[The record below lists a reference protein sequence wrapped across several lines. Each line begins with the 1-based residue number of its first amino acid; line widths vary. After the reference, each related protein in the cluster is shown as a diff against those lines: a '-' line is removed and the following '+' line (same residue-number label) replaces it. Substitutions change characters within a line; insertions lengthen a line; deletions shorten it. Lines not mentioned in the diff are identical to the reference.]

1 MNNKFRSTLRR
12 VYVVACFL
20 LLSSPL
26 FADTWYD
33 GAWRFRQEISVA
45 AADYGSVAVTDL
57 PLLVSFTGANSL
69 FSRAK
74 SNGYDILFTD
84 SNGTKLDHEIEV
96 YTASGGSGTL
106 TAWVRI
112 PSLPASGTTTLYLYY
127 GNSAATNQQNPTGVW
142 DSGYQLVHHLNEETP
157 GTSGTIHYDSTEN
170 AYNGTQNNNVRVA
183 ARIAGGQEFADNRSI
198 SLDNVPTNSWTG
210 FTVEMWVRPTTFNG
224 GFYCTAF
231 SKAVDGSNAGT
242 VLKLAA
248 NNVNTQFT
256 FSTDHPVQGS
266 KTWIATAD
274 VLTLNTTY
282 HFVAVWN
289 GSQFILYRNGVPL
302 ALTSLVRY
310 AADGTTLENT
320 DNTSPYDTTGF
331 ANTLKAAVGQVF
343 LLGNLPA
350 GDRGWRGWMDEPRF
364 SNTSRSAAWV
374 TASYTNQ
381 NTPKGAGTEQ
391 VFLGGRVYADAGLTP
406 LAGATVQVLVDGAA
420 VAGTVTSDANGY
432 WGKGVPSATLASAGQ
447 RISAYINAASPNGGA
462 VVSVWGGS
470 NLHDLDIYRGSL
482 VVRHDNGGNPSV
494 ADINAARGATL
505 GNFPVTASNATSA
518 TFAAYSLFIPA
529 GVQFTPGDGTS
540 LTAGAVAGSGS
551 YTAGTGALSVA
562 GSFAPGSFDAGTG
575 SVSFTGTGST
585 GTYSFYN
592 LTLNG
597 GTRTANGPWT
607 VTNSLTLTS
616 GTWNP
621 GAFTHNVA
629 GNWNSGGITFAPTE
643 GTIRL
648 TGAGNIAS
656 ATNFWNL
663 TIAGATR
670 TLAASPVVRGNLT
683 IESGASLAVNDWRE
697 LSIHG
702 NWDNQAGASGFN
714 ATDGRVLFVN
724 SAVTSVVR
732 GNTTFRDFYS
742 NDAGKILAFEAGST
756 QSVTTTLAIGQNASL
771 VRFGGSGSDQW
782 NFNVTAAIPSIQ
794 DVKVGDSNASPA
806 LSASGNS
813 INLGNNTGWSG
824 FSAGAVTWDGSEG
837 DGLWATGANWSGG
850 SAPIVTSTVL
860 IPSGIGNYPTVSA
873 TTAVQDL
880 TVAPDAWMEHT
891 NGIFDVYNQYDLQGN
906 LYRQAFAAGTAEF
919 NRTDTNS
926 GTVIYQGTGGLIQNY
941 NASGT
946 ADYFNLEIDSW
957 GETFTVPAGQEL
969 YVAGDLVITAGTLDL
984 SVNNNAL
991 RVTGNLSVS
1000 GTGAIRFGTGAIQVD
1015 GTVSGSGSISAG
1027 SATITVSGNWQ
1038 ATNFIRGTSTLILSG
1053 ASASLAAGSY
1063 HNLTIDSG
1071 AGVYTTGTV
1080 SVNANLTAD
1089 GAFTTGS
1096 YDLSVQG
1103 TAGGTGSITSGTG
1116 SLSVNGAFT
1125 PASYA
1130 MGAGS
1135 ASFASNFGPTAFSAD
1150 GGTVLFIGTTA
1161 LGRAYTFNNITINPG
1176 ASLDSAGFSIAIDG
1190 IFQNKGTLYRRG
1202 GDSVSKTDATQGT
1215 TIYRTAGG
1223 AIQSYSGDDY
1233 HNLSFEGAFVYTS
1246 ANDLSVTGSVSIGAG
1261 STLALGSSRL
1271 QVAGS
1276 WTNNGTA
1283 AVGGTVELTGSGT
1296 ATISGTTTFTRLE
1309 SSVAGKSITLAGTQ
1323 TIATGGS
1330 FAISGAAGSL
1340 IALGGGTINLTGTA
1354 TATANHAAI
1363 SNSTVTTGTGSAFYS
1378 TLSGTTTGWTQTGST
1393 YYWVGVNTNPTVN
1406 TNWELNGV
1414 TGVGTPGPND
1424 AVIVQSGFSELIVP
1438 AGLFPTAPGFS
1449 FRSLIIEENAVVN
1462 VNNNYITIVDNF
1474 ENYGILRRATQTA
1487 TDTRINRMD
1496 VNNGTVEYIT
1506 TGAGNFVQ
1514 DFGSQDYHNLTLS
1527 VNVTLNF
1534 ALTVN
1539 GNLNI
1544 QAGTLNANGRTLTV
1558 GGNFSRTGTFTH
1570 GNGTVIFSDASRTS
1584 TLSGNTTFYR
1594 LSSAT
1599 PGKTINFGAT
1609 TQTIATGGS
1618 LTIQGSSASPISLIG
1633 TGWNLNWAT
1642 AGDAAGANVEYA
1654 SISNSTVS
1662 TATTANSSVNG
1673 GGNINWTFT
1682 PGPGYFIWTGAA
1694 ADGGLWSNLANW
1706 NTIEPDYPGAPA
1718 GVANPTVIIP
1728 AVSGPNVP
1736 PLLNVNIS
1744 TNPLGDL
1751 SIEAG
1756 ASLDIAGQTLSVS
1769 GTFNNEG
1776 TLYREALSSMN
1787 VVDTNSGQVVYRGAT
1802 NGTIQDYGS
1811 GFDYWQLETAG
1822 SARWTLGANLSVAD
1836 TLSIGAN
1843 TTLAS
1848 GTRNLSVA
1856 GTSAIDGS
1864 LEGGSGTISLNGAV
1878 TVGAAGNFQA
1888 SSGATRLGAGLS
1900 ITAGGSFAHNG
1911 GSVTLGGPGSL
1922 TGVLAFNNVTLNTS
1936 GTVTLI
1942 NDIDVTGNLV
1952 LTAGTLNL
1960 NGHTLELGGN
1970 ISRTSGSFN
1979 AGTNGTVALV
1989 DNNNIGSIGSSITW
2003 PNLSITT
2010 AGKTVRFQAG
2020 STQTVSGTFTV
2031 TGTSGNAVV
2040 LDSSAASAWTLTLS
2054 SAAATVS
2061 YVNVSYSTMTGS
2073 YGVTANNSINGGNNT
2088 ITAAPASNPGW
2099 LFPRSSSFTWTGGA
2113 GSSDWTDPNNWAE
2126 GNGLHYPGHDGAGP
2140 TTTTTDEVA
2149 IPAGM
2154 TYWPT
2159 LAAPREIAN
2168 LNLAANAQ
2176 LTLNAALTVNT
2187 ATTNGGTIIINNA
2200 GSLSQGDGN
2209 AANGGTVIIALTGNR
2224 TLASAVS
2231 DNALTNLTVT
2241 GGFTLDADA
2250 AFGASGNVSLGSG
2263 TTLSLSAA
2271 TGVYTIGGNLTG
2283 TGTST
2288 VNASVVTGGSLG
2300 IGGTLGSAGTALGT
2314 VSAPAALSLD
2324 GSINV
2329 NTFTHNNGTVT
2340 MTGPSTILGAW
2351 TAAGKRFNNLTINPG
2366 AGNTVTLG
2374 GAQILAGSLSLQS
2387 GTLDVSASNYGI
2399 SMNGDWDNAVGAA
2412 GFTARNGSVTI
2423 LNTTNQTHAVTGST
2437 NFYNLTSTIGSAVS
2451 ATLTFDAGETIGI
2464 SGALNL
2470 QGNSTA
2476 NRLRLESAASPTD
2489 WILNLAL
2496 GTGHTVNYLNV
2507 VNSDLRGA
2515 AFSPAPANSI
2525 GSGNDDPAGV
2535 NPPSWGLAAP
2545 VFVWQGNAGATG
2557 THWSVA
2563 ANWSEGTVPGTG
2575 NDVLIPTAP
2584 ANGVFPVLD
2593 AGVGGSVTVVDLEI
2607 ESGASLSLQGADLA
2621 WTILT
2626 KDAGATILLYGDET
2640 LTDAAAL
2647 LGSGAVNYNAP
2658 SGTYSVIDVDPG
2670 AGDDY
2675 ANLIVSGAAT
2685 YTTTDDIRV
2694 SNSLSLSGTGATSF
2708 NGVLVAPTVTLAK
2721 TGGSASFTGTLTVAT
2736 AFTTDATDNT
2746 FNLSI
2751 TGTGSAITPNVVFTN
2766 DGTLQ
2771 LGDAAGDSLTFTG
2784 GLSTTAVTGT
2794 VNLAGSIN
2802 SNDAALI
2809 FGPVTLVAN
2818 TTLDS
2823 NATAT
2828 NTANITLGAV
2838 TGNTFDLTLETGY
2851 GIANADIIGTN
2862 FASSGALTLQN
2873 IGGTAGFTGAVSAGS
2888 LSVTDTVV
2896 NVALTGIS
2904 GTITNP
2910 VEFHNSGTLVLGQ
2923 NGGII
2928 TFAGGIE
2935 TAGNATNPT
2944 TVTLNGTI
2952 ATTNTAITLGNITL
2966 GSTVTLDSNATTAA
2980 GAINVGT
2987 VTSSNAAYAFTADAA
3002 TSGAVSLGAIGT
3014 AGAGADDP
3022 ASVTVSGSTLTL
3034 ANVYSHGA
3042 QAYTG
3047 ATSITLNG
3055 TEYQTLSD
3063 TAGAESLTFNGNVLL
3078 GQNVAMSTIGLDSSD
3093 SIEFNGTVNDDA
3105 GSSDRTLTLDA
3116 GAGSVSFTGIIG
3128 GTTAPLGVTVSDA
3141 ASVDFGASTTIG
3153 ASGLNVT
3160 TSGGT
3165 ITQTAG
3171 SALVI
3176 AGTTTLT
3183 AFDGVAAY
3191 YDITLDNTGND
3202 FGGTVTATGAN
3213 ITLTDTD
3220 DITLGNIAATSGI
3233 IEVSTSTVG
3242 AGSFITVAG
3251 TVGTS
3256 TTTGISLNTAG
3267 SSVAPI
3273 NLASGGFT
3281 SNSGTATLSDTTV
3294 LSSTGTF
3301 TLTNTTLVCEAGLAL
3316 TATGTLAAGTN
3327 AVRIAGDLTRTN
3339 GSLTSGGTLTFD
3351 GGAQTADFS
3360 GSTLTNVTVGD
3371 GVDDP
3376 TDTTLRLASALT
3388 LSGTLTILQYE
3399 TLDTDVANNFGI
3411 TTASWTNN
3419 GSFVANNGTVTFS
3432 GIGTLGGSAQTSFS
3446 TVHFDGDTTFTQ
3458 SFAAAT
3464 ALTIDSDD
3472 STTGTRILADGGTNL
3487 VITIGGDWT
3496 NNDGFTA
3503 GDSTVF
3509 FTDDADH
3516 TIVGSTTFYNLEMDA
3531 SGAGAAR
3538 TLTFTDGTTQTI
3550 AAGGNLTLLG
3560 TSGQLLTLTGSG
3572 VMGWT
3577 IDLQN
3582 TATTN
3587 VQFVN
3592 VSYGNADTNSIAAA
3606 TSRDSGNN
3614 DTDADRW
3621 IFTPASIRWTGVDSA
3636 SWNLGTNWQ
3645 HGYVPNV
3652 TDNVIFQTAGVTNNL
3667 NVNGLNATTARVN
3680 DVTITGGTIDAA
3692 GAGTIRVDGSISV
3705 SGTPAFSSAANLTWD
3720 MRGSSAALS
3729 GVVAINI
3736 GNIRI
3741 DPGATN
3747 SITLG
3752 ADTQVNN
3759 LLLQSGTLAANT
3771 RTFSVAGNISDNSD
3785 AGALTFTSGTL
3796 TLNGSANTQNV
3807 DLSQATLSNLT
3818 IDNSFATTPQVIA
3831 SSNISLS
3838 GNLALNGGTLAMG
3851 ANQVSL
3857 TGATSSITNDGITA
3871 AATGGGGFTST
3882 GIISFSGTGTQ
3893 TADFRA
3899 STLTSATISTASKA
3913 SGSLS
3918 FPWGFTVGTF
3928 TTAASNYAVSFNT
3941 TTGSGGESTTITA
3954 ATSFLNT
3961 GTLSIGNENTDT
3973 LIVTGGITANGTGT
3987 NSYRGTLATGGGA
4000 GQDILLDDLG
4010 ISGGTLVLDAGA
4022 GGIISV
4028 TGATAGTGFN
4038 LSIANS
4044 NGTIFGGAVGSNGN
4058 ALGTVTIT
4066 DTSVGQ
4072 TVAFNGGLYASNLST
4087 TAQTYNLSIGAG
4099 AMNQTSVVGS
4109 LTGGTPG
4116 HFNHTGSLV
4125 LGNTDGDS
4133 ITFTGG
4139 VVDASSVSG
4148 IQLAGTITSS
4158 ATALNLNDTIILN
4171 ANTTLSSG
4179 TGALTAGGTVNSSIG
4194 NTYSLTLNS
4203 TGITTLGAA
4212 GATDAL
4218 LSLTTDANGSTSL
4231 QSVRTTQGITIG
4243 DNVTLNDSL
4252 TVTSAGYGV
4261 TLSGTTTLN
4270 AGGGTITLTG
4280 NNANNDI
4287 TFTGAVNGAQA
4298 LNLTATGG
4306 DILFSNQVGNS
4317 DPLTGI
4323 TVTAANT
4330 LRFNNTLALGASG
4343 LDVTAT
4349 NTYFANNVSTSG
4361 GGNITLN
4368 GASNLTASAALS
4380 IDTNDTSDG
4389 TFSFGTGTLTAT
4401 AGNLSLDLGTSN
4413 FTARAGSNFGTVVI
4427 VSVNDITLN
4436 DTNGIILG
4444 TSTIGGTLA
4453 VNAGGTITDSGNLSI
4468 TGTTTLNT
4476 SAAAVVTLDNNNN
4489 FGGAVTANGSITNL
4503 TLNDTG
4509 AIRFASVD
4517 INGNLV
4523 VTAAGQIDQTG
4534 AILVDGTSSLTAG
4547 NANDI
4552 TLNNTSNNF
4561 GNTVT
4566 VVSGNNVT
4574 LVDTDA
4580 ISLGNIAAAG
4590 TIDIRTYTDNAASTI
4605 TVAGAIGTATTPS
4618 ITLNTATNAAGASVA
4633 PINLASGSFTT
4644 NGGTVTLED
4653 RAVLTGA
4660 TFTLNAPLDCNES
4673 LALSAA
4679 GSINA
4684 GTRQV
4689 FVAGNLD
4696 RTNGSISFTTGTL
4709 TLDGTTAQN
4718 ANLENSTIR
4727 NLVINKTSGSA
4738 PSNVATLTNTT
4749 AFTWSGD
4756 LTLTAGTLVMAN
4768 LDQTIAGSV
4777 TGAGSLT
4784 APSTNTLTIGG
4795 ATWSPSGFT
4804 AGSGTVA
4811 FTGTTSIASSNT
4823 FHNLTKST
4831 GGTLTL
4837 NESPSVTHN
4846 LSVSGGTLAVA
4857 AGRTLSVTVNSTTI
4871 GTTISAGSLSF
4882 ADTAAY
4888 AGGSAMFTV
4897 SGTGSVSVGSGD
4909 FTAGAMTITS
4919 TAAPGFQQN
4928 NVNAPLGNQTAAS
4941 ISVAD
4946 GSTMIWNAG
4955 TQGGDLDIAD
4965 NVEVLGTG
4973 SLNFNSKN
4981 VRIGGSITGNITFM
4995 DLVIPSSRTLTR
5007 TAGSGLTVLR
5017 HLTIENGGSY
5027 NHNDRPLTLGG
5038 GSVTIGT
5045 FTDLNTGANPLQN
5058 LGAVTLASG
5067 GGATT
5072 KTLGSALLMSDLE
5085 IDANVNLAAGGFA
5098 LTIDGDAFG
5107 STGTLSG
5114 SGSLTVDPAGNQSI
5128 AVGEDL
5134 SLSTVNL
5141 SGSTVQLEVGGSMS
5155 TPLAGFTA
5163 GNSTVT
5169 FNGAS
5174 NTAMLGYSF
5183 HNLVMHM
5190 GAAGTTLTPSAGITV
5205 ANALTLT
5212 RGDFRAGSYTHN
5224 IAGDWDSSAGD
5235 VTWNAT
5241 SAGMSTINLT
5251 SPSAIILKAT
5261 DRFYNVTMPNANSAT
5276 ISGPLNV
5283 LSNLEI
5289 TDVGGTLI
5297 LADAD
5302 SVIDGDVSGSGLLN
5316 AAAISSGNSLD
5327 LNGDLSINSFT
5338 AGASTTLT
5346 GDWSVTNF
5354 AHSSGTVT
5362 LDGTASQSITTNNQT
5377 WYNLAIGTRA
5387 AGNTVTFTG
5396 ELNVSNA
5403 AAGLTTGT
5411 GAYAIEVN
5419 DGGTVANNMTFAN
5432 TGTLTL
5438 NTAAGETFTAE
5449 GGLTATEPSSVRVA
5463 GTIATT
5469 GTNMALGS
5477 QADNR
5482 PVILTQNTT
5491 LTTGAGNGN
5500 LTLGPVN
5507 GGTTARSL
5515 EIIAGSGSLVANGEL
5530 GTTNALESLT
5540 LSSAGNAT
5548 FARGINSNGA
5558 ISLANSGVLTLA
5570 DPEGNTDI
5578 ATVNIQTTTGNFEQ
5592 TGSSRVDVAAD
5603 LSIAGTTTFN
5613 NPVVLT
5619 GNVAAAL
5626 IGNATF
5632 VDTIDDNNDG
5642 TAYSLA
5648 FTENGNR
5655 TFSAAIGN
5663 ATPIGDLTLSGNGT
5677 KTFDSSVVLNST
5689 SGDLTINGNTGLVH
5703 FQNTFAARRASQTNG
5718 ANPIQ
5723 FDGNVTLD
5731 SGTSSF
5737 LGNVT
5742 LDGLIFSSAGNVTFG
5757 TGPTTDGD
5765 TLTLS
5770 TGPVTLTGTGSYTV
5784 YSTING
5790 AVDLTLSGGSQ
5801 TAPITGSKTFHSAI
5815 GAGTALL
5822 SITQTDGSGPVS
5834 FNANV
5839 TTASLTTYA
5848 NASFGS
5854 MTLNASVTVQLG
5866 SAPAGSDTVTLTG
5879 ATTWSGAA
5887 TYTINAP
5894 VSGNN
5899 NLTLSGAGSKTFN
5912 AAVGATTAIGTGT
5925 GAAIT
5930 QNGTGDIAFNST
5942 VNTASGISQTDG
5954 VGSLSFSGNVTIAAG
5969 NTASTFLG
5977 NLAFN
5982 TGSAAVSLTS
5992 ANSLQFGNAPADT
6005 IALEGTNILTLRTTG
6020 ADAAG
6025 RIDLHS
6031 AVNGNG
6037 IETTSLTI
6045 DNSGLLVSHEDA
6057 DIALTGSA
6065 AFDQT
6070 GAGAVMLAGS
6080 VTTGNAVTPG
6090 GAITFAR
6097 DTYLYGTTGTM
6108 RLASEGNPAAD
6119 SIRFGQ
6125 NLHIAADGKTIELAS
6140 PLRAEGSLALY
6151 AGNIEFSGAGTYALS
6166 AGADLVLLNARGN
6179 QATMYDDSAAN
6190 QSGVAGLFAYD
6201 HSARGTATA
6210 PEALTLAN
6218 AFPDA
6223 SFTFPAAYTGTIAG
6237 ATLNGKTILTEG
6249 NFYANGVDL
6258 AATAAWTLQLAE
6270 NDSATAAF
6278 AEAYNLTVAY
6288 STVAPISG
6296 THAWVSAAEATDG
6309 ANNTGW
6315 AFSRPFFMNENT
6327 AVATGS
6333 AGSGTYTVFDDVIRV
6348 EFRDGAGNPRTM
6360 ENSNNEISA
6369 AVTHMRW
6376 NGGALAFDGAWTDP
6390 ECTQTTDGAGDLSS
6404 FYLKTAVNGRWNT
6417 DATGSSEGD
6426 AQSTD
6431 RGRPSVAPA
6440 HWNTRPDISIPKALD
6455 GLYQTLRDTYKNR
6468 IAHYVPAPGIGRYEG
6483 TADRTR
6489 PVLVEVRT
6497 GQELHNP
6504 TQAAQRPYDAHNFI
6518 EFRYSEPVDIGDF
6531 DSLPAE
6537 ANWPIPYAR
6546 AQTSFAAPGELGG
6559 AAQTDGSG
6567 VTVAGFA
6574 TLASGRL
6581 DSGYRGAFD
6590 GSGTPA
6596 ATDGTV
6602 HGLYRDFSVDGT
6614 AAPVTHEHR
6623 IRLSV
6628 AGWAEETMAAQGT
6641 AWKWFYQGYID
6652 ETVTP
6657 SGAVTVPANAN
6668 IRDRAAYRNPVEATS
6683 SVAAGYGATD
6693 YDKYAPSV
6701 NDGAVATTG
6710 ALYGNWDTSPPMLAG
6725 VKTAS
6730 EAWEAEP
6737 PVVEVNPTTNAAG
6750 NINRLE
6756 MNFFDNEVAYAL
6768 ADSFRWLSRTGWY
6781 VSDPASII
6789 YDAPHRFGGSRP
6801 NTANGNWTAQPA
6813 ATHGGVRDSS
6823 FVRAEGGFRVR
6834 NFSSIATG
6842 SEFTG
6847 FSTEINSA
6855 FYNIAT
6861 TLSLQ
6866 DDPYVSLDIDTAQIE
6881 WSIANSVLE
6890 IQYVQTGAFVTDLAG
6905 NRMRAMSDYKFCI
6918 DRTPPRITLT
6928 VTGVGRNDMLVLFS
6942 KNLDEATVSTAGMQ
6956 IELAGGT
6963 TVTPQTV
6970 DFATDGNRQAL
6981 RITLP
6986 DEGRP
6991 TTAQMLDTAS
7001 VVRLQSPLFADTLG
7015 NQALDGS
7022 THRISDIG
7030 LGVLETLY
7038 ASDGVNEDGV
7048 FGQGEGALRVFDG
7061 TGRLLDRNIT
7071 VGTRLTTGGPAPL
7084 PLTMFFDAAPAPAT
7098 FPTLFNQ
7105 ILGSSSTLWLPGI
7118 VSGFNRQGNGAA
7130 RSRSPDAIIDAD
7142 RTLRNFTIPAADD
7155 EMVPGSRMELVFRY
7169 GSLYL
7174 ARLADENDLTSLAP
7188 WSFTVTETKKQ
7199 RGGVTIFNNVIDSTK
7214 RERTSVQVD
7223 VPRSGNIVIQIFTLD
7238 GNLLKTLERGMKG
7251 AGTYTYYWDGTN
7263 NAGRAVA
7270 RGMYFIRVVGP
7281 DIDEIRKVMVIK
7293 E

>member
-1 MNNKFRSTLRR
+1 MVISTILIAVSTLFDSTGATLVEGVLSCMKSYTRLP
-12 VYVVACFL
+12 YICLAL
-20 LLSSPL
+20 LLI
-26 FADTWYD
+26 TC
-33 GAWRFRQEISVA
+33 
-45 AADYGSVAVTDL
+45 
-57 PLLVSFTGANSL
+57 
-69 FSRAK
+69 
-74 SNGYDILFTD
+74 
-84 SNGTKLDHEIEV
+84 
-96 YTASGGSGTL
+96 TAGMWGQS
-106 TAWVRI
+106 RI
-112 PSLPASGTTTLYLYY
+112 PANPTNWLAT
-127 GNSAATNQQNPTGVW
+127 ATNNALGDNDRFMVAFFEVPATYTGPIYFGIF
-142 DSGYQLVHHLNEETP
+142 DP
-157 GTSGTIHYDSTEN
+157 
-170 AYNGTQNNNVRVA
+170 
-183 ARIAGGQEFADNRSI
+183 
-198 SLDNVPTNSWTG
+198 
-210 FTVEMWVRPTTFNG
+210 
-224 GFYCTAF
+224 
-231 SKAVDGSNAGT
+231 
-242 VLKLAA
+242 
-248 NNVNTQFT
+248 
-256 FSTDHPVQGS
+256 
-266 KTWIATAD
+266 
-274 VLTLNTTY
+274 
-282 HFVAVWN
+282 
-289 GSQFILYRNGVPL
+289 GVPDNNYPNEL
-302 ALTSLVRY
+302 ASAQTWSFHLC
-310 AADGTTLENT
+310 G
-320 DNTSPYDTTGF
+320 G
-331 ANTLKAAVGQVF
+331 ANTLSNTASQALTFANLAAAQSGSTIIQSRNFTTQAGWVYFNAVMPEEGERIGNSYYFKVIAEAPVAAGNNKNGFQLIASTAGTDGQAPSEITQIRAFAYTWTLHISTRGGPTWDLYPFVPIGTTGDIYFWNFDGDAFGVAPLTLAAYNRSNAELKGSSVGTPTRA
-343 LLGNLPA
+343 GDNATNSGLPA
-350 GDRGWRGWMDEPRF
+350 FGI
-364 SNTSRSAAWV
+364 
-374 TASYTNQ
+374 
-381 NTPKGAGTEQ
+381 GTETGGTWGLRITEGTTGNARDIM
-391 VFLGGRVYADAGLTP
+391 VFWHQNSATEGSNILRTYASFWQPTQHHAVVSLPQGP
-406 LAGATVQVLVDGAA
+406 VLAGSSVNGSVQVVNSEGLAVPGVATVRLVVTGGASA
-420 VAGTVTSDANGY
+420 ELTAPSVGTDTTVTTDANGY
-432 WGKGVPSATLASAGQ
+432 A
-447 RISAYINAASPNGGA
+447 
-462 VVSVWGGS
+462 
-470 NLHDLDIYRGSL
+470 
-482 VVRHDNGGNPSV
+482 
-494 ADINAARGATL
+494 
-505 GNFPVTASNATSA
+505 
-518 TFAAYSLFIPA
+518 
-529 GVQFTPGDGTS
+529 
-540 LTAGAVAGSGS
+540 
-551 YTAGTGALSVA
+551 
-562 GSFAPGSFDAGTG
+562 
-575 SVSFTGTGST
+575 
-585 GTYSFYN
+585 
-592 LTLNG
+592 
-597 GTRTANGPWT
+597 
-607 VTNSLTLTS
+607 
-616 GTWNP
+616 
-621 GAFTHNVA
+621 AFT
-629 GNWNSGGITFAPTE
+629 
-643 GTIRL
+643 L
-648 TGAGNIAS
+648 TGADSAAPVTVTPYTDGSGTPASSDFGFGTITIGAESITFLANPQPELSQAANLSYLSNNAGPITIPTLTISDSGLADITDANDIRLRFSNAS
-656 ATNFWNL
+656 ARFL
-663 TIAGATR
+663 TT
-670 TLAASPVVRGNLT
+670 
-683 IESGASLAVNDWRE
+683 
-697 LSIHG
+697 
-702 NWDNQAGASGFN
+702 
-714 ATDGRVLFVN
+714 
-724 SAVTSVVR
+724 
-732 GNTTFRDFYS
+732 
-742 NDAGKILAFEAGST
+742 
-756 QSVTTTLAIGQNASL
+756 VTTPS
-771 VRFGGSGSDQW
+771 FGGS
-782 NFNVTAAIPSIQ
+782 
-794 DVKVGDSNASPA
+794 
-806 LSASGNS
+806 ASGK
-813 INLGNNTGWSG
+813 INGT
-824 FSAGAVTWDGSEG
+824 VTY
-837 DGLWATGANWSGG
+837 
-850 SAPIVTSTVL
+850 
-860 IPSGIGNYPTVSA
+860 PSGILTIDVTDPAGFDVTDTLTIDGLRIDPATDSPGTVYIEISGDGGTTWITSNRAIIIGDPNQTYSWTGLGAAGDWNDPLNWSPNTGVPDTATENAVIQVVGNGNYP
-873 TTAVQDL
+873 
-880 TVAPDAWMEHT
+880 
-891 NGIFDVYNQYDLQGN
+891 
-906 LYRQAFAAGTAEF
+906 
-919 NRTDTNS
+919 
-926 GTVIYQGTGGLIQNY
+926 
-941 NASGT
+941 
-946 ADYFNLEIDSW
+946 
-957 GETFTVPAGQEL
+957 
-969 YVAGDLVITAGTLDL
+969 
-984 SVNNNAL
+984 
-991 RVTGNLSVS
+991 
-1000 GTGAIRFGTGAIQVD
+1000 
-1015 GTVSGSGSISAG
+1015 
-1027 SATITVSGNWQ
+1027 
-1038 ATNFIRGTSTLILSG
+1038 
-1053 ASASLAAGSY
+1053 SLG
-1063 HNLTIDSG
+1063 
-1071 AGVYTTGTV
+1071 
-1080 SVNANLTAD
+1080 
-1089 GAFTTGS
+1089 
-1096 YDLSVQG
+1096 
-1103 TAGGTGSITSGTG
+1103 
-1116 SLSVNGAFT
+1116 
-1125 PASYA
+1125 
-1130 MGAGS
+1130 
-1135 ASFASNFGPTAFSAD
+1135 
-1150 GGTVLFIGTTA
+1150 
-1161 LGRAYTFNNITINPG
+1161 
-1176 ASLDSAGFSIAIDG
+1176 
-1190 IFQNKGTLYRRG
+1190 
-1202 GDSVSKTDATQGT
+1202 
-1215 TIYRTAGG
+1215 
-1223 AIQSYSGDDY
+1223 
-1233 HNLSFEGAFVYTS
+1233 
-1246 ANDLSVTGSVSIGAG
+1246 
-1261 STLALGSSRL
+1261 
-1271 QVAGS
+1271 
-1276 WTNNGTA
+1276 
-1283 AVGGTVELTGSGT
+1283 
-1296 ATISGTTTFTRLE
+1296 
-1309 SSVAGKSITLAGTQ
+1309 
-1323 TIATGGS
+1323 
-1330 FAISGAAGSL
+1330 
-1340 IALGGGTINLTGTA
+1340 
-1354 TATANHAAI
+1354 
-1363 SNSTVTTGTGSAFYS
+1363 
-1378 TLSGTTTGWTQTGST
+1378 
-1393 YYWVGVNTNPTVN
+1393 
-1406 TNWELNGV
+1406 
-1414 TGVGTPGPND
+1414 
-1424 AVIVQSGFSELIVP
+1424 
-1438 AGLFPTAPGFS
+1438 
-1449 FRSLIIEENAVVN
+1449 
-1462 VNNNYITIVDNF
+1462 
-1474 ENYGILRRATQTA
+1474 
-1487 TDTRINRMD
+1487 
-1496 VNNGTVEYIT
+1496 
-1506 TGAGNFVQ
+1506 
-1514 DFGSQDYHNLTLS
+1514 
-1527 VNVTLNF
+1527 
-1534 ALTVN
+1534 
-1539 GNLNI
+1539 
-1544 QAGTLNANGRTLTV
+1544 
-1558 GGNFSRTGTFTH
+1558 
-1570 GNGTVIFSDASRTS
+1570 
-1584 TLSGNTTFYR
+1584 
-1594 LSSAT
+1594 
-1599 PGKTINFGAT
+1599 
-1609 TQTIATGGS
+1609 
-1618 LTIQGSSASPISLIG
+1618 
-1633 TGWNLNWAT
+1633 
-1642 AGDAAGANVEYA
+1642 
-1654 SISNSTVS
+1654 
-1662 TATTANSSVNG
+1662 
-1673 GGNINWTFT
+1673 
-1682 PGPGYFIWTGAA
+1682 
-1694 ADGGLWSNLANW
+1694 
-1706 NTIEPDYPGAPA
+1706 
-1718 GVANPTVIIP
+1718 
-1728 AVSGPNVP
+1728 
-1736 PLLNVNIS
+1736 
-1744 TNPLGDL
+1744 
-1751 SIEAG
+1751 
-1756 ASLDIAGQTLSVS
+1756 
-1769 GTFNNEG
+1769 
-1776 TLYREALSSMN
+1776 
-1787 VVDTNSGQVVYRGAT
+1787 
-1802 NGTIQDYGS
+1802 
-1811 GFDYWQLETAG
+1811 
-1822 SARWTLGANLSVAD
+1822 
-1836 TLSIGAN
+1836 
-1843 TTLAS
+1843 
-1848 GTRNLSVA
+1848 
-1856 GTSAIDGS
+1856 
-1864 LEGGSGTISLNGAV
+1864 
-1878 TVGAAGNFQA
+1878 
-1888 SSGATRLGAGLS
+1888 
-1900 ITAGGSFAHNG
+1900 
-1911 GSVTLGGPGSL
+1911 
-1922 TGVLAFNNVTLNTS
+1922 
-1936 GTVTLI
+1936 
-1942 NDIDVTGNLV
+1942 
-1952 LTAGTLNL
+1952 
-1960 NGHTLELGGN
+1960 
-1970 ISRTSGSFN
+1970 
-1979 AGTNGTVALV
+1979 
-1989 DNNNIGSIGSSITW
+1989 
-2003 PNLSITT
+2003 
-2010 AGKTVRFQAG
+2010 
-2020 STQTVSGTFTV
+2020 
-2031 TGTSGNAVV
+2031 
-2040 LDSSAASAWTLTLS
+2040 
-2054 SAAATVS
+2054 
-2061 YVNVSYSTMTGS
+2061 
-2073 YGVTANNSINGGNNT
+2073 
-2088 ITAAPASNPGW
+2088 
-2099 LFPRSSSFTWTGGA
+2099 
-2113 GSSDWTDPNNWAE
+2113 
-2126 GNGLHYPGHDGAGP
+2126 
-2140 TTTTTDEVA
+2140 
-2149 IPAGM
+2149 
-2154 TYWPT
+2154 
-2159 LAAPREIAN
+2159 
-2168 LNLAANAQ
+2168 
-2176 LTLNAALTVNT
+2176 AALTVNNVT
-2187 ATTNGGTIIINNA
+2187 VQSGASLSLNGQTVTIHGNVNNA
-2200 GSLSQGDGN
+2200 GNLTAGAASITLDGN
-2209 AANGGTVIIALTGNR
+2209 W
-2224 TLASAVS
+2224 
-2231 DNALTNLTVT
+2231 TN
-2241 GGFTLDADA
+2241 
-2250 AFGASGNVSLGSG
+2250 
-2263 TTLSLSAA
+2263 
-2271 TGVYTIGGNLTG
+2271 TG
-2283 TGTST
+2283 TFNANTST
-2288 VNASVVTGGSLG
+2288 VT
-2300 IGGTLGSAGTALGT
+2300 IR
-2314 VSAPAALSLD
+2314 
-2324 GSINV
+2324 
-2329 NTFTHNNGTVT
+2329 NT
-2340 MTGPSTILGAW
+2340 ST
-2351 TAAGKRFNNLTINPG
+2351 TSHTIS
-2366 AGNTVTLG
+2366 GN
-2374 GAQILAGSLSLQS
+2374 SS
-2387 GTLDVSASNYGI
+2387 
-2399 SMNGDWDNAVGAA
+2399 
-2412 GFTARNGSVTI
+2412 
-2423 LNTTNQTHAVTGST
+2423 
-2437 NFYNLTSTIGSAVS
+2437 FYNLTSTTTTAATITFVAGSTQTILAGGLL
-2451 ATLTFDAGETIGI
+2451 TLTGDAG
-2464 SGALNL
+2464 NL
-2470 QGNSTA
+2470 LTLQSTA
-2476 NRLRLESAASPTD
+2476 TSPWNLDIQSAAAHSLD
-2489 WILNLAL
+2489 
-2496 GTGHTVNYLNV
+2496 YLNV
-2507 VNSDLRGA
+2507 SYSNITSTTSAITYLSATNFTDGGNNSGLSWEGFYTWEGS
-2515 AFSPAPANSI
+2515 FSASWAEPTNWNPVAPAGGPTTGHSVI
-2525 GSGNDDPAGV
+2525 IPAAAGTTFDPLLDGDKTD
-2535 NPPSWGLAAP
+2535 LIDITLE
-2545 VFVWQGNAGATG
+2545 AGAIIDLSGHGLTWTG
-2557 THWSVA
+2557 TLSKDSTA
-2563 ANWSEGTVPGTG
+2563 TVR
-2575 NDVLIPTAP
+2575 L
-2584 ANGVFPVLD
+2584 
-2593 AGVGGSVTVVDLEI
+2593 
-2607 ESGASLSLQGADLA
+2607 SGAQTAASFSAV
-2621 WTILT
+2621 
-2626 KDAGATILLYGDET
+2626 AT
-2640 LTDAAAL
+2640 L
-2647 LGSGAVNYNAP
+2647 LGAGITEYNASAGGP
-2658 SGTYSVIDVDPG
+2658 YSVIDVDPG

-2685 YTTTDDIRV
+2685 YTTAATIRV

-2708 NGVLVAPTVTLAK
+2708 NGVLVAPTVSLAK
-2721 TGGSASFTGTLTVAT
+2721 TSGSAAFTGTLTVST
-2736 AFTTDATDNT
+2736 AFTTDATDNA

-2751 TGTGSAITPNVVFTN
+2751 TGNGSAITPYVVFTN

-2794 VNLAGSIN
+2794 MSLAGSIN

-2823 NATAT
+2823 NAIAT
-2828 NTANITLGAV
+2828 NTADITLGAV
-2838 TGNTFDLTLETGY
+2838 TGNFDLTLETGN
-2851 GIANADIIGTN
+2851 GIANADVNGTSFN
-2862 FASSGALTLQN
+2862 STGTLTLQN
-2873 IGGTAGFTGAVSAGS
+2873 IGGTVGFTGAVSAGS

-2910 VEFHNSGTLVLGQ
+2910 VEFHNSGTLTLGQ
-2923 NGGII
+2923 ATGTQTYSSGISTTAAPAVGGL
-2928 TFAGGIE
+2928 
-2935 TAGNATNPT
+2935 
-2944 TVTLNGTI
+2944 VTLNGTI
-2952 ATTNTAITLGNITL
+2952 TTTNAAITLGNVTL
-2966 GSTVTLDSNATTAA
+2966 GSTVILDSNATTAA
-2980 GAINVGT
+2980 GTISVGT
-2987 VTSSNAAYAFTADAA
+2987 VTSGATTHAFTADAT
-3002 TSGAVSLGAIGT
+3002 TSGAVSLGAIGV
-3014 AGAGADDP
+3014 AGGGAATP

-3055 TEYQTLSD
+3055 TEYQTLTN
-3063 TAGAESLTFNGNVLL
+3063 TAGAESLTFNGNILL

-3105 GSSDRTLTLDA
+3105 GSSDHTLTLDA

-3141 ASVDFGASTTIG
+3141 ASVDFGAAVRLGSSGLVITATTSDFAGNVLTDIGDSTTAGPVTI
-3153 ASGLNVT
+3153 SGNMT
-3160 TSGGT
+3160 TSGAVTIDTNATTTDGAFSVSGT
-3165 ITQTAG
+3165 LTATAGTLTLDLGTSDFTAPVGSDFGTVVITSVNDITLNDANGLIFAASSIAGDLIVNAAGGAITQGGAV
-3171 SALVI
+3171 SV

-3183 AFDGVAAY
+3183 AFNGTATY
-3191 YDITLDNTGND
+3191 YDITLNNAGND

-3213 ITLTDTD
+3213 ITLNDTNA
-3220 DITLGNIAATSGI
+3220 ITLGNIEASGTIAVNTTTDNAA
-3233 IEVSTSTVG
+3233 ST
-3242 AGSFITVAG
+3242 ITVAG
-3251 TVGTS
+3251 TVGT
-3256 TTTGISLNTAG
+3256 TTTTSISLNTAG

-3273 NLASGGFT
+3273 NLASGGFRT
-3281 SNSGTATLSDTTV
+3281 NSGTATLFDNAV
-3294 LSSTGTF
+3294 LTATGDF
-3301 TLTNTTLVCEAGLAL
+3301 TLTNTTLVCAGDLNLDA
-3316 TATGTLAAGTN
+3316 AGTLVAGTN

-3360 GSTLTNVTVGD
+3360 GSTLTNVTVGN

-3376 TDTTLRLASALT
+3376 TDTTLTLASALT

-3458 SFAAAT
+3458 SFAATT
-3464 ALTIDSDD
+3464 ALAIDSDD
-3472 STTGTRILADGGTNL
+3472 STTGTRNLAAGAAGLT
-3487 VITIGGDWT
+3487 ITIGGDWT
-3496 NNDGFTA
+3496 NNDGFSA
-3503 GDSTVF
+3503 GDSTVS
-3509 FTDDADH
+3509 FTDDDSH
-3516 TIVGSTTFYNLEMDA
+3516 TIAGSTTFYNLEMDA

-3550 AAGGNLTLLG
+3550 AAGGSLTLLG

-3587 VQFVN
+3587 VQFVD

-3614 DTDADRW
+3614 DTDAARW

-4252 TVTSAGYGV
+4252 TVTSPGYGV

-4361 GGNITLN
+4361 GGNITFN

-4489 FGGAVTANGSITNL
+4489 FGGAVTANGAITNL

-4660 TFTLNAPLDCNES
+4660 TFTLNAPLDCNEA
-4673 LALSAA
+4673 LALTAT
-4679 GSINA
+4679 GSIDA

-4689 FVAGNLD
+4689 FVAGNLE

-4709 TLDGTTAQN
+4709 TLDGANAQN
-4718 ANLENSTIR
+4718 ADLEGSTIR

-4738 PSNVATLTNTT
+4738 PNNVATLTNGT

-4756 LTLTAGTLVMAN
+4756 LTLTAGTLAMAD
-4768 LDQTIAGSV
+4768 LDQTIGGSV
-4777 TGAGSLT
+4777 TGLGSLT
-4784 APSTNTLTIGG
+4784 APSPNTLTIGG
-4795 ATWSPSGFT
+4795 TTWRPSGFT

-4811 FTGTTSIASSNT
+4811 FTGTTSIASANT
-4823 FHNLTKST
+4823 FYNLSKST

-4837 NESPSVTHN
+4837 NSDTTVNNALSVT
-4846 LSVSGGTLAVA
+4846 GGTLSIPD
-4857 AGRTLSVTVNSTTI
+4857 GIEYI
-4871 GTTISAGSLSF
+4871 G
-4882 ADTAAY
+4882 
-4888 AGGSAMFTV
+4888 GGATFTV
-4897 SGTGSVSVGSGD
+4897 SGTGAVSVGTGA
-4909 FTAGAMTITS
+4909 FAAGAMTIS
-4919 TAAPGFQQN
+4919 SSAAPGFQQN

-4955 TQGGDLDIAD
+4955 TPGGDLTITG
-4965 NVEVLGTG
+4965 NVEVLGT
-4973 SLNFNSKN
+4973 SNLNFNSKN
-4981 VRIGGSITGNITFM
+4981 VSIGGSITGNITFL
-4995 DLVIPSSRTLTR
+4995 DLVIPNGRTVTPQAASSI
-5007 TAGSGLTVLR
+5007 TVLR
-5017 HLTIENGGSY
+5017 HLTIEDGGSY
-5027 NHNDRPLTLGG
+5027 VHNNRPLTLGG
-5038 GSVTIGT
+5038 LPINIGT
-5045 FTDLNTGANPLQN
+5045 IIDDNSAGSKQN
-5058 LGAVTLASG
+5058 LGAVTFASG
-5067 GGATT
+5067 GIGTV
-5072 KTLGSALLMSDLE
+5072 KTLSETTAGNGGILASSITVDT
-5085 IDANVNLAAGGFA
+5085 NVTLAAVTFPI
-5098 LTIDGDAFG
+5098 TV
-5107 STGTLSG
+5107 SGTLSG
-5114 SGSLTVDPAGNQSI
+5114 TGSLTATGNQTI
-5128 AVGEDL
+5128 DVDGDL
-5134 SLSTVNL
+5134 SLATVNL
-5141 SGSTVQLEVGGSMS
+5141 AGSSVQLEVGGSMS
-5155 TPLAGFTA
+5155 TPVGDFTA

-5169 FNGAS
+5169 FNGTA
-5174 NTAMLGYSF
+5174 NAAMLGYSF
-5183 HNLVMHM
+5183 YNLVMNM
-5190 GAAGTTLTPSAGITV
+5190 NAAGTTLTPSAGITV

-5212 RGDFRAGSYTHN
+5212 RGDFRAGSYTHS
-5224 IAGDWDSSAGD
+5224 IAGNWDSSVAA

-5241 SAGMSTINLT
+5241 SSGTSTIMMTETNPTITTKNADSFYNLT
-5251 SPSAIILKAT
+5251 LDEGGTIETSPV
-5261 DRFYNVTMPNANSAT
+5261 NGTMTVRNNFTAAA
-5276 ISGPLNV
+5276 SG
-5283 LSNLEI
+5283 S
-5289 TDVGGTLI
+5289 GGTL
-5297 LADAD
+5297 
-5302 SVIDGDVSGSGLLN
+5302 
-5316 AAAISSGNSLD
+5316 
-5327 LNGDLSINSFT
+5327 SIPD
-5338 AGASTTLT
+5338 STTLAVAGDVNLAPTAPTGATLAANSSTLSLNGT
-5346 GDWSVTNF
+5346 GDQ
-5354 AHSSGTVT
+5354 TVT
-5362 LDGTASQSITTNNQT
+5362 TNDED
-5377 WYNLAIGTRA
+5377 WYNLAIGTRT
-5387 AGNTVTFTG
+5387 GGTVSFSG
-5396 ELNVSNA
+5396 ELNVTNPA
-5403 AAGLTTGT
+5403 VGLTTVVGT
-5411 GAYAIEVN
+5411 YNIAVN
-5419 DGGTVANNMTFAN
+5419 NGGTVANNVTFAN

-5438 NTAAGETFTAE
+5438 NTAAGETFTAT
-5449 GGLTATEPSSVRVA
+5449 GGLTATAPATVSVA

-5469 GTNMALGS
+5469 GTNMALGF
-5477 QADNR
+5477 QDATPR
-5482 PVILTQNTT
+5482 TVVLTQSTT
-5491 LTTGAGNGN
+5491 LSTGVGIPSTI
-5500 LTLGPVN
+5500 TLGPVN
-5507 GGTTARSL
+5507 GRSGAGAPFTLDIEAGT
-5515 EIIAGSGSLVANGEL
+5515 GNLVANGLL
-5530 GTTNALESLT
+5530 GVTNALASLT
-5540 LSSAGNAT
+5540 LTSATDAT
-5548 FARGINSNGA
+5548 FARGISSVGTINLN
-5558 ISLANSGVLTLA
+5558 NTGVLTLA
-5570 DPEGNTDI
+5570 DPEGDADTG
-5578 ATVNIQTTTGNFEQ
+5578 TVNIQTTTGNFVQ
-5592 TGSSRVDVAAD
+5592 TNATSVNLAAD
-5603 LSIAGTTTFN
+5603 LSIAGTTSFAS
-5613 NPVVLT
+5613 PVVLT

-5626 IGNATF
+5626 TGDATF
-5632 VDTIDDNNDG
+5632 AVASTINSTGG

-5648 FTENGNR
+5648 FTGNGNR
-5655 TFSAAIGN
+5655 TFSAPIGN
-5663 ATPIGDLTLSGNGT
+5663 ATPIGNLTLSGNGT
-5677 KTFDSSVVLNST
+5677 KTFAANVALNSA

-5703 FQNTFAARRASQTNG
+5703 FQNTFAARSASQTNG

-5723 FDGNVTLD
+5723 FDGNVTLGSD
-5731 SGTSSF
+5731 PSSF

-5742 LDGLIFSSAGNVTFG
+5742 LDGLEFSTAGDVTFG
-5757 TGPTTDGD
+5757 TDGEND
-5765 TLTLS
+5765 PLTLS
-5770 TGPVTLTGTGSYTV
+5770 GAAVTLGGTGSYTV
-5784 YSTING
+5784 YSVING
-5790 AVDLTLSGGSQ
+5790 AVALTLSGGAQ
-5801 TAPITGSKTFHSAI
+5801 AGPAGSKTFHSAI

-5822 SITQTDGSGPVS
+5822 SITQTDSSGPVA

-5839 TTASLTTYA
+5839 TTDNLTTLA
-5848 NASFGS
+5848 NASFGP
-5854 MTLNASVTVQLG
+5854 MTLSASDTVQLG
-5866 SAPAGSDTVTLTG
+5866 SDPAGIDTVTLTG

-5894 VSGNN
+5894 VNGNN

-5930 QNGTGDIAFNST
+5930 QNGTGIIAFDST
-5942 VNTASGISQTDG
+5942 VNTASGISQT
-5954 VGSLSFSGNVTIAAG
+5954 VTAGTITFNRDVSIAAG

-5977 NLAFN
+5977 DLAFN
-5982 TGSAAVSLTS
+5982 TTAGDLSFES
-5992 ANSLQFGNAPADT
+5992 ANSLQFGNASTDT
-6005 IALEGTNILTLRTTG
+6005 IALAGTHLLTLRTTG

-6037 IETTSLTI
+6037 TDATSLTI
-6045 DNSGLLVSHEDA
+6045 ENNGLLVSREDA
-6057 DIALTGSA
+6057 DIALTGAA
-6065 AFDQT
+6065 AFTQT

-6080 VTTGNAVTPG
+6080 VTTGNGGMPG
-6090 GAITFAR
+6090 GAIRFAS
-6097 DTYLYGTTGTM
+6097 DTYLYGTGSM
-6108 RLASEGNPAAD
+6108 RLASEGNGDTD
-6119 SIRFGQ
+6119 SIGFAE
-6125 NLHIAADGKTIELAS
+6125 NLHMAADGKTIELAS
-6140 PLRAEGSLALY
+6140 PIRAEGSLALY
-6151 AGNIEFSGAGTYALS
+6151 AGNITFADATTRPALS
-6166 AGADLVLLNARGN
+6166 TGADLVLLNARGD
-6179 QATMYDDSAAN
+6179 QATMYNDSAAT
-6190 QSGVAGLFAYD
+6190 QSDVAGLFAYN

-6210 PEALTLAN
+6210 EAALTLAT
-6218 AFPDA
+6218 AFPD
-6223 SFTFPAAYTGTIAG
+6223 TGFPFPVTYTGTIAE
-6237 ATLNGKTILTEG
+6237 ATLNGKTIRTEG

-6288 STVAPISG
+6288 STVNVIGTG

-6309 ANNTGW
+6309 ANNAGW
-6315 AFSRPFFMNENT
+6315 AFSRPFFMNEDT

-6348 EFRDGAGNPRTM
+6348 EFRDGAGNPRTI

-6390 ECTQTTDGAGDLSS
+6390 ECTQTTDGEGDRSF
-6404 FYLKTAVNGRWNT
+6404 FYLKTTGGRWNT

-6431 RGRPSVAPA
+6431 RGRPGEAPA
-6440 HWNTRPDISIPKALD
+6440 HRNTRPDISIPKALD
-6455 GLYQTLRDTYKNR
+6455 GLYQTLRDEYKNR

-6504 TQAAQRPYDAHNFI
+6504 TQAAQRPYDAHNFL
-6518 EFRYSEPVDIGDF
+6518 EFRYSEPVFVGNF
-6531 DSLPAE
+6531 DTLTAAPD
-6537 ANWPIPYAR
+6537 WPIPYAR
-6546 AQTSFAAPGELGG
+6546 AQTAFAAPGAWGG
-6559 AAQTDGSG
+6559 SAQTDGSG

-6614 AAPVTHEHR
+6614 AAPVTHAHR

-6628 AGWAEETMAAQGT
+6628 AGWSEETMAAQGT

-6652 ETVTP
+6652 EAVTP

-6668 IRDRAAYRNPVEATS
+6668 IRDRAAYQNPVEATAS
-6683 SVAAGYGATD
+6683 AAAGYGATD
-6693 YDKYAPSV
+6693 YGKYAPSV

-6737 PVVEVNPTTNAAG
+6737 TVVEVNPTTNAAG

-6847 FSTEINSA
+6847 FSTEINST

-6890 IQYVQTGAFVTDLAG
+6890 IQYVQTDAFVTDLAG

-7001 VVRLQSPLFADTLG
+7001 VVRLQAPLFADTLG

-7188 WSFTVTETKKQ
+7188 WSFKVTETKKQ
-7199 RGGVTIFNNVIDSTK
+7199 RGGVTIFNNVIDSNK

-7251 AGTYTYYWDGTN
+7251 AGSYTYYWDGTN